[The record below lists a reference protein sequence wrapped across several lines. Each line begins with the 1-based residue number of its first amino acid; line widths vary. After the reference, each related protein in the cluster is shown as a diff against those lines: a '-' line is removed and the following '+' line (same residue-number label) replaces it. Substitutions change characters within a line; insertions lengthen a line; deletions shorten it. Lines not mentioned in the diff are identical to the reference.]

1 MSQELVNPSSIVERF
16 SQLPIRSRIAV
27 PIFLVLFIVNVLV
40 FKYVEGHSW
49 ITSIYFVIILLTTVG
64 FGDVVP
70 SNDFSRI
77 LVILLVISGFVT
89 FAFAAEDIFENILKE
104 RFSNIGSIPTKTLN
118 LENHIIIGGYG
129 SKGRRVASLLRDRG
143 FEIIVIDPSETA
155 QIAIAAGYRTIITD
169 VSKIDVL
176 EKLNLDKAKG
186 IFLLLNDDHAT
197 IHAAIHA
204 RSISQNV
211 LIYAELRNAE
221 SDEVARYVG
230 IDNPILLS
238 TSLASNL
245 REILREDHSF
255 IPYDTR
261 TLVTQ
266 QASIGYIRS
275 KNMNNIFEEFN
286 TAQLLG
292 TVNLSLN
299 TFQIAGRSP
308 EFDINSVSDRYEY
321 LFSVD
326 RNQISGKHGYWKSLL
341 QDDNRK
347 IHVAGYS
354 QIVKDT
360 LSKLDLQSKQLTVL
374 WSNEE
379 EYDRAKEDG
388 HFLVKWEVNK
398 SAKIVS
404 ELVNEGDIVLSFF
417 EDVTDSLILA
427 LSLKRKGLN
436 QNLVQTV
443 VYEREVKPFVRAGT
457 NFVVPSQY
465 VVADLILREFFNDAH
480 IPPSVFHGNSH
491 IFEQVVTEDNLK
503 YWRRR
508 LRSLGYDNLA
518 LIYSN
523 KLGRLVKFDNKKMK
537 LNEGDRLLIMLKK
550 SFTP

>member
-266 QASIGYIRS
+266 QAAIGYIRS